1 MFHRV
6 PHNVFSCNL
15 VTKAAEMIWHLNF
28 VKSLL
33 EDADCRSFYP
43 CKTKILMLLLPGIE
57 EEGIPLIRRFL
68 ACLCVV
74 MLISAFGQ
82 TICGP
87 NELAVD
93 IEE

>member
-1 MFHRV
+1 MF
-6 PHNVFSCNL
+6 L
-15 VTKAAEMIWHLNF
+15 VMIP
-28 VKSLL
+28 VVLL
-33 EDADCRSFYP
+33 
-43 CKTKILMLLLPGIE
+43 